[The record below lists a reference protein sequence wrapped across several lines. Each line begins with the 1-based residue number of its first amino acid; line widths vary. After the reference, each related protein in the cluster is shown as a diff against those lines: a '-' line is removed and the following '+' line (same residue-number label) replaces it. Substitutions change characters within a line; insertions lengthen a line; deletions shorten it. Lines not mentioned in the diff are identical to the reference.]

1 MEKKHMALIL
11 FNWKNYWKHY
21 MNNGGMFAARE
32 MRKGLEE
39 IIEENN
45 KALMASVK
53 EMIKESQKKMITF
66 TF

>member
-1 MEKKHMALIL
+1 MEKTYGLNSIQLEKLLDKHV
-11 FNWKNYWKHY
+11 

-45 KALMASVK
+45 KALMASVE
-53 EMIKESQKKMITF
+53 EMIKESQK
-66 TF
+66 